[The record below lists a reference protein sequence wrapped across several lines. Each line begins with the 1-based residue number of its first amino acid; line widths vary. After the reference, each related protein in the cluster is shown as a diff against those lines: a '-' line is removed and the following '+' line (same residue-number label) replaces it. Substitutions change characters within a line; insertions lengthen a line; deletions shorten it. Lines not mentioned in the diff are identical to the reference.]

1 MMEWLLTSHS
11 GLGAQ
16 AITLIHAKD
25 MKCLKCAYSQGVDS
39 DMKNVENPRI
49 CQDAHRY
56 NTKDAYLEEKEKG
69 NMRAQRQGD
78 FVLLNG
84 CGKLYKESD
93 ISPKIDY

>member
-1 MMEWLLTSHS
+1 MMEWPLTSHS

-16 AITLIHAKD
+16 AIMLIHATD

-39 DMKNVENPRI
+39 DMKNVEKPRV

-56 NTKDAYLEEKEKG
+56 NTKGAYQEEKE
-69 NMRAQRQGD
+69 NTRAQRQGD

-84 CGKLYKESD
+84 CGKLYEESD
-93 ISPKIDY
+93 ISPKMDY